1 MQQNLGPLSQHPHPG
16 PSHHPA
22 PPEPKAR
29 LSGSAGAVHM
39 GGREGGW
46 DCHML
51 SRLEAPSPSPEQAL

>member
-39 GGREGGW
+39 GGREGG
-46 DCHML
+46 
-51 SRLEAPSPSPEQAL
+51 RLGLPHAVTARGTVPQS